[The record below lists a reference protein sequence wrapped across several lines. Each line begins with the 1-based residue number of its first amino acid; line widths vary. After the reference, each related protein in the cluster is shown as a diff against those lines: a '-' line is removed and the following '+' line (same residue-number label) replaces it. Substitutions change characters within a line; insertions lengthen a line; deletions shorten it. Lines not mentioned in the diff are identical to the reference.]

1 LHLQLQLIPNVKVSI
16 ATDPSSHPFSFH
28 FRIFAKSCKESDLKI
43 VWSKCMMSRLIFRG
57 VVFSV
62 FLLSAGVSTRALAGR
77 DPLSQK
83 NQVPVACE
91 KDMSF
96 ERWVDGLQQE
106 ALASGISQA
115 AVQAALPFLTFD
127 ADIIRRDRAQS
138 VFQQTFLQ
146 FSDRMATAYRM
157 KKGRKLIKEN
167 QDLFD
172 RIERQFGVPA
182 SVIVSFWAL
191 ESDFG
196 VNTGKYQILS
206 ALATLAYDCRRP
218 DFFRPQLLDA
228 LRLIDRGDL
237 PATQMI
243 GNWAGELGATQ
254 FAPSGY
260 FKFGVDFDGDR
271 RVDLKTSVPDTLAT
285 TANFLLNQV
294 LPGGW
299 HRGEPWLQ
307 EVRVPD
313 QMPWEEADL
322 AIQHSVDQ
330 WARWGVKPATGV
342 LPQGYLQAS
351 LILPMGRM
359 GPAFLA
365 YPNFQ
370 AFLGWNA
377 AMVYSTTAAY
387 LALRI
392 DGAPAIGRGKQAVVP
407 LTAQEMTELQTLL
420 AGHGYEVG
428 VIDGKMGS
436 GTRAA
441 VKKAQLRYRLPA
453 DSYPTLELLDLLRGN

>member
-1 LHLQLQLIPNVKVSI
+1 
-16 ATDPSSHPFSFH
+16 
-28 FRIFAKSCKESDLKI
+28 
-43 VWSKCMMSRLIFRG
+43 MMSRLIFRG
-57 VVFSV
+57 AVFSV
-62 FLLSAGVSTRALAGR
+62 FLFSGGVSTQALAGR
-77 DPLSQK
+77 DPLPSK
-83 NQVPVACE
+83 NQAPVACE

-96 ERWVDGLQQE
+96 DRWVDGLQQE
-106 ALASGISQA
+106 ALASGISQGT
-115 AVQAALPFLTFD
+115 VQAALPFLTFD
-127 ADIIRRDRAQS
+127 ADIIRRDRSQG
-138 VFQQTFLQ
+138 VFQQTFLL
-146 FSDRMATAYRM
+146 FSDRMATLYRM
-157 KKGRKLIKEN
+157 KKARKLIKEN
-167 QDLFD
+167 EKLFD
-172 RIERQFGVPA
+172 RIEWEYGVPP
-182 SVIVSFWAL
+182 SVIAAFWAL

-228 LRLIDRGDL
+228 LHLIDRGDL
-237 PATQMI
+237 QPSQMI

-260 FKFGVDFDGDR
+260 LKFGVDFDGDH
-271 RVDLKTSVPDTLAT
+271 RVDLKTSVPDMLAT
-285 TANFLLNQV
+285 TANFLFNQV
-294 LPGGW
+294 QPVGW
-299 HRGEPWLQ
+299 RRGEPWLQ

-322 AIQHSVDQ
+322 AIQHPVEQ
-330 WARWGVKPATGV
+330 WTRWGVKPVTGE
-342 LPQGYLQAS
+342 LPQGYMPAS

-392 DGAPAIGRGKQAVVP
+392 DGAPAIGRGKQVVVP

-420 AGHGYEVG
+420 ASHGYEVG

-453 DSYPTLELLDLLRGN
+453 DSYPTLELLDLLRRN